1 MEHCFSRFL
10 GLRSKRLHPPPP
22 PNGTQF
28 PRQQVHHVQRAK
40 GENCCSAQV
49 HGQGLPGINE
59 QCLSRCDCSHI
70 PRGQLLPLSRVNGA
84 DASALNG
91 FNAQAGGSASGIFS
105 LGNKKSR
112 LVSIHSESIGVTG
125 VFEVRPVLEGS
136 GRDADPSQ
144 RQLLGP
150 SVITKM
156 IGPQRTGGGAAPP
169 ARLLHRLP
177 SLNGVVPTAS
187 DHMVDLI

>member
-40 GENCCSAQV
+40 GENRCSAQV

-70 PRGQLLPLSRVNGA
+70 PRGQLLPLSRVDGA

-91 FNAQAGGSASGIFS
+91 FNAQAGGSTSGSFF
-105 LGNKKSR
+105 LLATKSRGWYRFTLNR
-112 LVSIHSESIGVTG
+112 LVSLAYLRCVPFWRAPGGTRTHVSGNCW
-125 VFEVRPVLEGS
+125 VRLS
-136 GRDADPSQ
+136 
-144 RQLLGP
+144 
-150 SVITKM
+150 
-156 IGPQRTGGGAAPP
+156 
-169 ARLLHRLP
+169 
-177 SLNGVVPTAS
+177 
-187 DHMVDLI
+187 